1 MTRVKIYCHTC
12 KGLGKVPEKKYP
24 SGEKV
29 MVICPECNGEK
40 WVYADVEE

>member
-1 MTRVKIYCHTC
+1 MRVKIFCHSC

-29 MVICPECNGEK
+29 MVICYECNGEK
-40 WVYADVEE
+40 WVYADVEG